1 MRSRVIDDNT
11 GYQLLGTSEIRAFSV
26 GGAIN
31 LDYMTSTVVFTRYR
45 S

>member
-1 MRSRVIDDNT
+1 MRSRAIDDNT
-11 GYQLLGTSEIRAFSV
+11 GCQLLGTSEVHAFRV

-31 LDYMTSTVVFTRYR
+31 LDYVTSAVVFTRYR